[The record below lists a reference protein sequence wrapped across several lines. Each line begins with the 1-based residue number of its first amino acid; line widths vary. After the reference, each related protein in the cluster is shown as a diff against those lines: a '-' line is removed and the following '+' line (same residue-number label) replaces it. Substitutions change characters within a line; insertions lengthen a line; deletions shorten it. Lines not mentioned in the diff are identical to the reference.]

1 MTRSATPAAPAVAGP
16 AGPPAAQQP
25 DWAGHP
31 GLGRAVRR
39 LASAPP
45 LVGPDEIARARR
57 ALGEVAEGRA
67 VVLQAGD
74 CAERLDECG
83 AGHTARR
90 LAELD
95 ALAALLSD
103 RTGHPVLRIGRMA
116 GQYAKPRSSPVE
128 EHDGVVLPVYRGDL
142 VNAPEP
148 DERARRP
155 DPDRLVRA
163 HRAAATVL
171 AGVRA
176 HPSQSGTGPFT
187 SHEALVLD
195 YERPQVRHDP
205 VSGDDHLTSTHLPWI
220 GDRTADPG
228 QAHVALLARVA
239 NPVACKVGPT
249 ATPDRLRRLCA
260 LLDPDRSPGRLTL
273 VSRMGRDRVRTLL
286 APLVAAV
293 RDAGHPV
300 VWLCDPM
307 HGNTVRTPDGTKT
320 RMLADVVAEV
330 RAFGEVLAA
339 AGVHAGGLHLET
351 AATPVTECV
360 GADVPGP
367 GGLVGRYESPCDP
380 RLNPVQARAV
390 IAAC

>member
-1 MTRSATPAAPAVAGP
+1 
-16 AGPPAAQQP
+16 
-25 DWAGHP
+25 
-31 GLGRAVRR
+31 
-39 LASAPP
+39 
-45 LVGPDEIARARR
+45 
-57 ALGEVAEGRA
+57 
-67 VVLQAGD
+67 
-74 CAERLDECG
+74 
-83 AGHTARR
+83 
-90 LAELD
+90 
-95 ALAALLSD
+95 
-103 RTGHPVLRIGRMA
+103 
-116 GQYAKPRSSPVE
+116 
-128 EHDGVVLPVYRGDL
+128 
-142 VNAPEP
+142 
-148 DERARRP
+148 
-155 DPDRLVRA
+155 
-163 HRAAATVL
+163 VL

-176 HPSQSGTGPFT
+176 HPSRSGTGPFT

-220 GDRTADPG
+220 GDRTAAPG

-339 AGVHAGGLHLET
+339 AGLHAGGLHLET
-351 AATPVTECV
+351 AATTVTECV

-367 GGLVGRYESPCDP
+367 GALAARYESPCDP
-380 RLNPVQARAV
+380 RLNPAQARAV